1 MGGESSKEIEYCLE
15 MLGVSKQFPGVKA
28 LDQVRLQVK
37 SGEVHALLGEN
48 GAGKST
54 LMKVLS
60 GQYVP
65 DEGKIIYFGNEVKIK
80 NSAEALQMGISMIHQ
95 ELSPLLDM
103 TVAENL
109 FVGRE
114 PKKNGILDKKAMNS
128 RAEEFLK
135 EYELPVKAGCKVR
148 ELNIA
153 QMQMLEIIR
162 AATYNAKVVIMDE
175 PTSSLTDEEVKVLF
189 RTIRNLKN
197 QGVAIIYISHRMEEV
212 FEIVDRATVFR
223 DGQYIGTR
231 VVGQVERNEL
241 ISMMV
246 GRPVEDIFPK
256 VEVEIKDEILEV
268 KNLTKAGKF
277 NDISFTLRR
286 GEILGFA
293 GLVGAGRS
301 EIMNAIFGIDKL
313 DSGEILIDG
322 KAVRIQSPK
331 EAIRHG
337 IGFVTEDRKGNGLVL
352 MRSVM
357 ENISLPTLYRFNK
370 SVVLNKKAEGLRC
383 NEYIKKLNVKTPTRH
398 TSVGSLSGGN
408 QQKVILAKWLMSDP
422 KILILDEPTRGID
435 VGAKAEIYTL
445 MCKLAAE
452 GMAII
457 LISSELPEVMS
468 MCDRLVVMGNG
479 EIKGVFDRDEIV
491 NKELTQEVVLSV
503 AIGGKKDGEREV

>member
-1 MGGESSKEIEYCLE
+1 MGGERCDSSKYCLE
-15 MLGVSKQFPGVKA
+15 MLDVSKYFPGVKA
-28 LDQVRLQVK
+28 LDNVQLQVK
-37 SGEVHALLGEN
+37 PGEVHALLGEN

-60 GQYVP
+60 GQYAP
-65 DEGKIIYFGNEVKIK
+65 DQGKIIYFGEEVKIK
-80 NSAEALQMGISMIHQ
+80 SSAEALKMGISMIHQ

-114 PKKNGILDKKAMNS
+114 PKKNGILDKKKMNGQ
-128 RAEEFLK
+128 ATEYLK
-135 EYELPVKAGCKVR
+135 EYELPVKAAIKVR

-162 AATYNAKVVIMDE
+162 AATNNAKVVIMDE

-189 RTIRNLKN
+189 RTIKSLKV
-197 QGVAIIYISHRMEEV
+197 QGVAIIYISHRMEEI
-212 FEIVDRATVFR
+212 FQIADRATVFR
-223 DGQYIGTR
+223 DGQYVGTKVIGK
-231 VVGQVERNEL
+231 VGHDEL

-256 VEVEIKDEILEV
+256 VEVEIKDRILEV
-268 KNLTKAGKF
+268 KNLTREGHFK
-277 NDISFTLRR
+277 DISFTLKR

-301 EIMNAIFGIDKL
+301 EVMNAVFGIDKVT
-313 DSGEILIDG
+313 SGEVLIDG
-322 KAVRIQSPK
+322 KPVKIQSPRD
-331 EAIRHG
+331 AIRQG
-337 IGFVTEDRKGNGLVL
+337 MGFVTEDRKGNGLIL
-352 MRSVM
+352 MRSVQ
-357 ENISLPTLYRFNK
+357 ENISLPTLFYYNK
-370 SVVLNKKAEGLRC
+370 GLVLNKKAEGVRC
-383 NEYIKKLNVKTPTRH
+383 REYIKKLNVKTPTSH
-398 TSVGSLSGGN
+398 TTVGSLSGGN
-408 QQKVILAKWLMSDP
+408 QQKVILAKWLMAEP

-435 VGAKAEIYTL
+435 VGAKAEIYKL

-468 MCDRLVVMGNG
+468 MCDRLIIMGNG
-479 EIKGVFDRDEIV
+479 EIKGEFDREEIV
-491 NKELTQEVVLSV
+491 SKDLTQEKVLSV
-503 AIGGKKDGEREV
+503 AIGGKEHEE